1 MSVSNEWLTPLQ
13 RSYQQIK
20 EKLISNLKLKI
31 PEITDFSEGNIFI
44 ILINIF
50 AAIAEVLHYYID
62 NMGQE
67 TFFTTAR
74 RYSSLLKHAKL
85 VDYHVKAATAARV
98 DVNITKA
105 DGTPIA
111 SDLQIPV
118 NTKFTAAD
126 GTPFLSTKT
135 VIWEKDTYGIN
146 VPLAQK
152 ELKDNIN
159 FGIVTSPDMMI
170 TLGDLGSG
178 NYYQE
183 GSMNLYAVN
192 SANDRIEWELVSTF
206 AYSGPSDNHFM
217 VEMDVTMQPYIKF
230 GDGVNGAKPSIG
242 FILKGSYYVTKGD
255 KGNIEANSITSAPS
269 EVSPAGQVVVTNPYP
284 AVAGS
289 NFETFE
295 MIKEHLPMSIRTLG
309 VAITK
314 EDYEEITKMTP
325 GVDKAYVNYICG
337 KLVDIYITPD
347 GGGIAPQALIDSAYQ
362 TVLKKKVITTNIN
375 VLPTGV
381 SEVYIKMDI
390 TGKKSFRAT
399 DIANQVV
406 DALLQDFSYNNSDI
420 GRPVRV
426 SDIYALIDNLS
437 LVDFLSIKNLFIK
450 PWAQRIG
457 NTVQYLNIGY
467 FDITSVIQNI
477 SLILTYTKSS
487 NRFLIVDQDTGVTII
502 RATLGEI
509 TPINYNGNTFSMR
522 LDNPASGSYNDG
534 DQWSFT
540 IIPNNSD
547 QELPDFTIPIISS
560 KSNITMNINET
571 V

>member
-44 ILINIF
+44 ILISIF

-159 FGIVTSPDMMI
+159 FGVVTSPDMII

-178 NYYQE
+178 NWDCPPR
-183 GSMNLYAVN
+183 L
-192 SANDRIEWELVSTF
+192 W
-206 AYSGPSDNHFM
+206 
-217 VEMDVTMQPYIKF
+217 
-230 GDGVNGAKPSIG
+230 
-242 FILKGSYYVTKGD
+242 
-255 KGNIEANSITSAPS
+255 
-269 EVSPAGQVVVTNPYP
+269 
-284 AVAGS
+284 
-289 NFETFE
+289 
-295 MIKEHLPMSIRTLG
+295 
-309 VAITK
+309 
-314 EDYEEITKMTP
+314 
-325 GVDKAYVNYICG
+325 
-337 KLVDIYITPD
+337 
-347 GGGIAPQALIDSAYQ
+347 IA
-362 TVLKKKVITTNIN
+362 
-375 VLPTGV
+375 
-381 SEVYIKMDI
+381 
-390 TGKKSFRAT
+390 
-399 DIANQVV
+399 
-406 DALLQDFSYNNSDI
+406 
-420 GRPVRV
+420 
-426 SDIYALIDNLS
+426 
-437 LVDFLSIKNLFIK
+437 
-450 PWAQRIG
+450 
-457 NTVQYLNIGY
+457 
-467 FDITSVIQNI
+467 
-477 SLILTYTKSS
+477 
-487 NRFLIVDQDTGVTII
+487 
-502 RATLGEI
+502 
-509 TPINYNGNTFSMR
+509 
-522 LDNPASGSYNDG
+522 
-534 DQWSFT
+534 
-540 IIPNNSD
+540 
-547 QELPDFTIPIISS
+547 
-560 KSNITMNINET
+560 
-571 V
+571 